1 MSLTLLLHGKHAGS
15 AVTYEPLGPW
25 LLPWRF
31 RDTAAE
37 YETLRTA
44 TGLLDGS
51 TQALIEVQGA
61 DRADFLH
68 RLLTN
73 DIARLAPGGGC
84 RACLLDAS
92 AKLIADLVVLADP
105 DRLWLLCD
113 LTRAEI
119 VAQTL
124 TRYLFSEQVTVANHE
139 RRQAVLALQGP
150 RTMELLAHVIGTV
163 ISVPADGDHVAASLH
178 EIPLRLVRHAV
189 AGGVGV
195 WCLVDAAD
203 AETVWGLFRDEGQRF
218 GLRLVGW
225 DALNTARIE
234 AGLPWW
240 GLDMDETNL
249 LPETGLER
257 AVVSETKGCYLG
269 QEIIAR
275 MQTYGSPSKKLMGLV
290 LEGDE
295 TPSRGDRIRR
305 DGEELGHVTSA
316 CRSPVLKR
324 PIAMGYVKRGAY
336 EPGTVVEIVRG
347 EGRLSATVAAR
358 PLAGA

>member
-1 MSLTLLLHGKHAGS
+1 MSLTLLLHGKHGP

-25 LLPWRF
+25 LVPWRF
-31 RDTAAE
+31 HDPAAE

-51 TQALIEVQGA
+51 TQALIEVRGA
-61 DRADFLH
+61 DRTDFLH

-73 DIARLAPGGGC
+73 DIARLVPGGGC

-92 AKLIADLVVLADP
+92 AKLIADLVVLAEP
-105 DRLWLLCD
+105 ERLWLFCD

-124 TRYLFSEQVTVANHE
+124 TRYLFSERVTVVNHE
-139 RRQAVLALQGP
+139 RRRAVLALQGP
-150 RTMELLAHVIGTV
+150 RTMELLAHVIGTAMPMP
-163 ISVPADGDHVAASLH
+163 SDGDHVAASLH
-178 EIPLRLVRHAV
+178 EIPLRLVRRAL

-203 AETVWGLFRDEGQRF
+203 AATVWGLLRDAGQRF

-240 GLDMDETNL
+240 GLDMDETNV

-257 AVVSETKGCYLG
+257 VAVSETKGCYLG

-290 LEGDE
+290 LEGNE
-295 TPSRGDRIRR
+295 TPSCGDRIRR
-305 DGEELGHVTSA
+305 GGEDLGRVTSA
-316 CRSPVLKR
+316 CRSPALQR
-324 PIAMGYVKRGAY
+324 PIAMGYVKRGADA
-336 EPGTVVEIVRG
+336 PGTAVEIVRDG
-347 EGRLSATVAAR
+347 KPLAATVHSQCLT
-358 PLAGA
+358 PF